1 MTRLRLVVAE
11 ALRSISANF
20 STTVAATLTVL
31 IAMFLVGLLVGF
43 FTYARSWSDQKKG
56 ELLVKVFFCTDL
68 TCPKEGRASGAQ
80 INAVRAKLEASPLVR
95 EVRFVGKDD
104 ALDRMRKRHPELDLG
119 LLPSNP
125 LPDAEEVIPV
135 RGEYVDEIARSL
147 ENPHPPGVETIDY
160 GQKTAEKILEVAR
173 LIEFI
178 FLAAIVI
185 LLVAAT
191 VLIANTIRLS
201 IFARRREIEVMKL
214 VGASNWFVRGPFMLE
229 GLICGLIGSV
239 CAIVLLVAGREFA
252 LPAIRW
258 PDDPGVNALAFPV
271 TALIVVGIGL
281 LLGAAGSALTIRRFL
296 RV

>member
-1 MTRLRLVVAE
+1 MTRVRLVVAE
-11 ALRSISANF
+11 ALRSIGANF
-20 STTVAATLTVL
+20 STTIAAALTVL

-56 ELLVKVFFCTDL
+56 ELLVQVFFCTDL
-68 TCPKEGRASGAQ
+68 TCPKEGRATARQ
-80 INAVRAKLEASPLVR
+80 INAVRAKLEANPLVKD
-95 EVRFVGKDD
+95 VRFVSKEEGL
-104 ALDRMRKRHPELDLG
+104 AEMRKRHPELDLD

-125 LPDAEEVIPV
+125 LPDAEHVIPV
-135 RGEYVDEIARSL
+135 KGEYIDEIASSL
-147 ENPHPPGVETIDY
+147 EPFPPGVEDTDY
-160 GQKTAEKILEVAR
+160 GKKTAEKILDVAR

-239 CAIVLLVAGREFA
+239 VAIVLLLVGREFA
-252 LPAIRW
+252 LPAIKW
-258 PDDPGVNALAFPV
+258 PDDPGVNALTFPV
-271 TALIVVGIGL
+271 IGLIVVGIGL

>member
-1 MTRLRLVVAE
+1 MSRLRLVVAE

-20 STTVAATLTVL
+20 STTIAATLTVL

-43 FTYARSWSDQKKG
+43 FTYARSWSDQQKG
-56 ELLVKVFFCTDL
+56 KLLVEVFFCTDI
-68 TCPKEGRASGAQ
+68 TCPKDGRATAQQ

-95 EVRFVGKDD
+95 EVSFVSKEEG
-104 ALDRMRKRHPELDLG
+104 LEIMRERHPELDLG
-119 LLPSNP
+119 VLPSNP
-125 LPDAEEVIPV
+125 LPDAEHVIPV
-135 RGEYVDEIARSL
+135 KGEYTDDIAESL
-147 ENPHPPGVETIDY
+147 RPLPNGVEEVTY
-160 GQKTAEKILEVAR
+160 GRKTAERILEVAR

-229 GLICGLIGSV
+229 GLLCGLIGSV
-239 CAIVLLVAGREFA
+239 VAIVLLLMGREFA
-252 LPAIRW
+252 LPALPW
-258 PDDPGVNALAFPV
+258 PDEPGVEALAFPV
-271 TALIVVGIGL
+271 MALIVVGIGL